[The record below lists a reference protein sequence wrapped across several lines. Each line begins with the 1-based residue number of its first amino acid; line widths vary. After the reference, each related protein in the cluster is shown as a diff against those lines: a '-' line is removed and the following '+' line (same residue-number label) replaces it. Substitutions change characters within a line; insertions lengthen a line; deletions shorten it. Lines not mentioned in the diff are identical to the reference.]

1 MNLLLAAALLA
12 SALYLV
18 RTTYESRKLF
28 VALEA
33 EHARERR
40 LQIELEQ
47 LEVAKRAQATPLRV
61 EKIAR
66 EKVKGQ
72 VHVTRFKGLGEMNPL
87 QLRET
92 TMARDTRRLV
102 QLTLDEG
109 QSDQTVDMLLNKKR
123 AGDRKDWL
131 EREGN
136 RAEV

>member
-66 EKVKGQ
+66 EK
-72 VHVTRFKGLGEMNPL
+72 
-87 QLRET
+87 LR
-92 TMARDTRRLV
+92 MFNASPA
-102 QLTLDEG
+102 LTHY
-109 QSDQTVDMLLNKKR
+109 VPA
-123 AGDRKDWL
+123 AGASAPAVPAPAGSGAVR
-131 EREGN
+131 
-136 RAEV
+136 